1 MDKTKASELQPVTR
15 RITTTFTPNAPL
27 DVSVAE
33 YVDLRRQGL
42 VVEPRADDTKTPVN
56 ITTEQEGSAS

>member
-1 MDKTKASELQPVTR
+1 MDKSKAPESQPATR

-27 DVSVAE
+27 DVSEAE

-42 VVEPRADDTKTPVN
+42 IVEPRADDAKTPVN